1 MVLSNAGASLA
12 FAMAAPYQD
21 PAFDPKAFRSR
32 LQASFMARIVMKFGG
47 TSMAGIERIRHVA
60 NLVRREAEAG
70 NQVAVVVSAMA
81 GETDRLIQF
90 CREASSLYDPREY
103 DVVVASGEQVTSG
116 LLAITLQGM
125 GINARSYMGWQLPIR
140 TTAAHAAAL
149 IDGIDVD
156 VLERVFADRGIA
168 VIPGFQGVAEDG
180 SLATLGRGGSDT
192 SAVALAAA
200 MKADRCDIYTDV
212 DGVYTTDPRIV
223 PRARKL
229 AAITYEEML
238 ELASVGAK
246 VLQTRSVGLAMREN
260 IPIKVLSSFDDRP
273 GTMVVGD
280 DAIEEYQMERQLV
293 TGVAYDKNEAR
304 VTLTG
309 LPDRPGS
316 VAAVFAPLAEAGI
329 NVDMIVQSVPRAGQK
344 NDITFTVPT
353 ASLAHT
359 TEALE
364 AVKGAIGFDE
374 ILTDT
379 NVVKVSAVGVGMRS
393 NAGIAAQ
400 MFQALADRGINILA
414 ITTSEIKVSV
424 LIAEEYTELAVR
436 VLHTAYGLDDD
447 GEAA

>member
-1 MVLSNAGASLA
+1 
-12 FAMAAPYQD
+12 
-21 PAFDPKAFRSR
+21 
-32 LQASFMARIVMKFGG
+32 MARIVMKFGG

-60 NLVRREAEAG
+60 GLVKGEAEAG

-125 GINARSYMGWQLPIR
+125 GLNARSYMGWQLPIR
-140 TTAAHAAAL
+140 ASGHASAL
-149 IDGIDVD
+149 IDDIDAS
-156 VLERVFADRGIA
+156 VLERVFGEGGIA
-168 VIPGFQGVAEDG
+168 VIPGFQGVAADG

-200 MKADRCDIYTDV
+200 VNADRCDIYTDV

-229 AAITYEEML
+229 PAVTYEEML

-260 IPIKVLSSFDDRP
+260 IPIRVLSSFDDRP
-273 GTMVVGD
+273 GTYVVGD
-280 DAIEEYQMERQLV
+280 EAIEEFNMERQLI
-293 TGVAYDKNEAR
+293 TGIAYDKNEAR

-309 LPDRPGS
+309 VPDRPGS
-316 VAAVFAPLAEAGI
+316 VAAIFAPLADASV

-344 NDITFTVPT
+344 SDLTFTVPT
-353 ASLAHT
+353 AALAQT
-359 TEALE
+359 RDLLE
-364 AVKGAIGFDE
+364 KVKGEIGFDDL
-374 ILTDT
+374 LTDT

-393 NAGIAAQ
+393 NAGIAAK

-424 LIAEEYTELAVR
+424 LLAEEYTELAVR
-436 VLHTAYGLDDD
+436 VLHTAYGLDD
-447 GEAA
+447 GGAER